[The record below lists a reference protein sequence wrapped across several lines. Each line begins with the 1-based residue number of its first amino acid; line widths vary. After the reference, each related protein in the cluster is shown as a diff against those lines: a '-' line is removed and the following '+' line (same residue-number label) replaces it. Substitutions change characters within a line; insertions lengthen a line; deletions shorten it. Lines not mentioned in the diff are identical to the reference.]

1 MFYAKCKK
9 KCNCTSLRIHGYT
22 HLQVDANKVVP
33 QGEMKIEERKS
44 NPMSLDSK
52 SIEPEDFNL
61 IEEEAMDIASTQTSG
76 IFDGLEVS
84 SDVLLND

>member
-1 MFYAKCKK
+1 
-9 KCNCTSLRIHGYT
+9 
-22 HLQVDANKVVP
+22 
-33 QGEMKIEERKS
+33 MKIEERKS

-61 IEEEAMDIASTQTSG
+61 IEEEAMDAASTQTSG